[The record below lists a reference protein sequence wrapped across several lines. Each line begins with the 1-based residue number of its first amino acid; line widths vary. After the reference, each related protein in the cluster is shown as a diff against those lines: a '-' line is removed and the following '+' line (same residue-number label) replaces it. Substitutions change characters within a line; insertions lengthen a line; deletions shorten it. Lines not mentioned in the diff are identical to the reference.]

1 MGVRSKVVSPMTL
14 FPEMLYFNRI
24 ISRELLRLLMKQYPV
39 WYVVFVV
46 VLVGWLVL
54 LGLICCLFVF
64 K

>member
-1 MGVRSKVVSPMTL
+1 MGVRSKVASPMTL

>member
-39 WYVVFVV
+39 WYVFFCCCF
-46 VLVGWLVL
+46 GWLVGFIGFNL
-54 LGLICCLFVF
+54 LFVCF
-64 K
+64 

>member
-39 WYVVFVV
+39 WYVVFIV

>member
-1 MGVRSKVVSPMTL
+1 MVVRSKVVSPMTL

>member
-1 MGVRSKVVSPMTL
+1 MGVRSKVASPMTL

-46 VLVGWLVL
+46 VLVGW
-54 LGLICCLFVF
+54 
-64 K
+64 

>member
-46 VLVGWLVL
+46 VLVGW
-54 LGLICCLFVF
+54 
-64 K
+64 

>member
-1 MGVRSKVVSPMTL
+1 MGVRSKVASPMTL

-39 WYVVFVV
+39 WYVFFV

-54 LGLICCLFVF
+54 LGLICCSFVF